1 MFIKKLCPLTCLVL
15 LTASHA
21 LAGPYSPAAN
31 QPGSSA
37 VANSS
42 QLIVEWASGFED
54 LVRGPMDISDPGG
67 GLATFG
73 DGGEALGFADGNPT
87 HVVSLGDGGRIT
99 LTFAHPI
106 TNGAGFDFAVFEN
119 GFADAFLEL
128 AFVEVSSNGADFVRF
143 PAVSLTSTA
152 AQIGSFSPLDA
163 TNLDNLA
170 GKYRGGFG
178 MPFDLA
184 QVAGLLPS
192 VDVDHINFLRVVDVV
207 GSSNPQWGQLDSL
220 NNLVNDPFPT
230 DFASGGFDLDGVAV
244 IHRVP
249 EPGSFALLMLGL
261 ALSPLLRRRPWCDWP
276 PAVR

>member
-178 MPFDLA
+178 VPFDLCRSRGYCRRSMSTTSTFCAWSTSSA
-184 QVAGLLPS
+184 QATHSGASSILSTTWSTIRSRPTLPRAGLIS
-192 VDVDHINFLRVVDVV
+192 TAWR
-207 GSSNPQWGQLDSL
+207 SSTACQSRAVSL
-220 NNLVNDPFPT
+220 
-230 DFASGGFDLDGVAV
+230 
-244 IHRVP
+244 
-249 EPGSFALLMLGL
+249 
-261 ALSPLLRRRPWCDWP
+261 C
-276 PAVR
+276 